1 MEKAVVILPTYNGEK
16 YLTELL
22 DSIFDQTYE
31 NIEIITRDDGSKD
44 NSAAVMKKYAEEN
57 NRSGRTIKIIEN
69 DGRNLGVPDCFIE
82 LLEAVPDGDYYFFA
96 DQDDFWIKDKI
107 EKAIAKL
114 KTAGDTPAIHFGAY
128 NKCTSDLQYMDRS
141 VPLSGEIGLRQVMY
155 DYFPLGFNLSFNKP
169 LYDFVFA
176 HRPKRIISHD
186 NWYAQVAAGCGK
198 FLYSNEPSVLYRR
211 QEGAVSYANHDKFA
225 FFIWRVKRF
234 FGNGR
239 KKLTE
244 CKEIIAEYEDLFHD
258 YLSEEDNEMLCVFT
272 QDSFANYFRR
282 IFYPKRLRLKMSDE
296 IALRI
301 IFLFRLL

>member
-1 MEKAVVILPTYNGEK
+1 MEKAIVILPTYNGEK

-22 DSIFDQTYE
+22 DSIFKQTYD

-44 NSAAVMKKYAEEN
+44 RSVEVIKEYADKNCRE
-57 NRSGRTIKIIEN
+57 GRAIRIIPN

-82 LLEAVPDGDYYFFA
+82 LLEIGNDAQYYFFA
-96 DQDDFWIKDKI
+96 DQDDFWLEDKM
-107 EKAIAKL
+107 EKAVAKL

-128 NKCTSDLQYMDRS
+128 NKCTSSLEYIERS
-141 VPLSGEIGLRQVMY
+141 VPLQGEIGLRQVMY
-155 DYFPLGFNLSFNKP
+155 DYFPLGFNLSFNKA

-211 QEGAVSYANHDKFA
+211 QEGAVSYANHDKLS

-258 YLSEEDNEMLCVFT
+258 YLSDEDNEMLVTFT
-272 QDSFANYFRR
+272 KDSVPNYFKR

-301 IFLFRLL
+301 IFLFGLL